1 MNYLIVFFGGG
12 LGAAARYGMNI
23 GIGRALGSAFPW
35 HTLAVNIIGCFLMGV
50 LTEAMALRLNL
61 SNETRL
67 FLVTGVLGGFTT
79 FSAFAL
85 DFAFLVERRDVI
97 GAAGY
102 VLASVG
108 FSLIACFVGLALVR
122 ALVS

>member
-23 GIGRALGSAFPW
+23 GVGRALGSAFPW

-108 FSLIACFVGLALVR
+108 LSLIACFVGLALVR

>member
-12 LGAAARYGMNI
+12 LGAAARYGMNV

-35 HTLAVNIIGCFLMGV
+35 HTLAVNIIGSFLMGV

-61 SNETRL
+61 SNEMRL

-85 DFAFLVERRDVI
+85 DFALLVERRDMI

-108 FSLIACFVGLALVR
+108 LSLIACFVGLALVR
-122 ALVS
+122 ELVA

>member
-12 LGAAARYGMNI
+12 IGAAARYGMNI
-23 GIGRALGSAFPW
+23 SIGRALGSAFPW

-50 LTEAMALRLNL
+50 LTEAMALRLNVT
-61 SNETRL
+61 NEMRL
-67 FLVTGVLGGFTT
+67 FLTVGILGGFTT

-85 DFAFLVERRDVI
+85 DFVLLVERRDVI
-97 GAAGY
+97 GATGY

-108 FSLIACFVGLALVR
+108 LSLIACFVGLALVR
-122 ALVS
+122 ALVA

>member
-108 FSLIACFVGLALVR
+108 LSLIACFVGLALVR
-122 ALVS
+122 ALAA

>member
-108 FSLIACFVGLALVR
+108 LSLIACFVGLALVR

>member
-23 GIGRALGSAFPW
+23 GVGRALGSAFPW

-61 SNETRL
+61 SNEMRL

-85 DFAFLVERRDVI
+85 DFALLVERRDVI

-108 FSLIACFVGLALVR
+108 LSLIACFVGLALVR